1 MSYAAFK
8 MVHSPTGV
16 ETCASAFLTHSPVL
30 GGAEGEEVLFFKH
43 DDGGSQH
50 YAARLNSSRREGGGL
65 SAAGSCLLPNLVIS
79 KANVLEVYYV
89 RCQEAEDDEEDEES
103 SNANGEVAAAA
114 AEQPAPM
121 HMPVGQPGRRGRNM
135 DGVSAAWLELACS
148 YRLHGNVESM
158 AVLSHRQDEG
168 SRRRRDAIILAFRDA
183 KISVLEFD
191 DSTHNLRTSSM
202 HYFEGPEWEHLKRGR
217 ERFALG
223 PLIRA
228 EPIGRCAG
236 MLVYNCQ
243 MVVLRAA
250 QVGYG
255 LEDEDD
261 NTSSGAASS
270 ICAHVASSYVVNL
283 RSMDMKH
290 VKDFV
295 FLHGY
300 NEPVILV
307 LHEREP
313 TWAGRV
319 AVKRHTCSITALS
332 INTTL
337 MQHTVFWFAASLP
350 YDAYKLIAVPSPV
363 EGVLVLA
370 GNTLHYY
377 NQSSSCLLALNEFA
391 TAPEGISDM
400 PKSKISVELDAAQV
414 SWISHDVALFST
426 KNGNLLLLHL
436 DYDGRNVKKL
446 ELSKSRASVLAS
458 CMCMVGDNFFFLG
471 SRLGDSLLV
480 QYSPLVSGDAVPSS
494 NSSKLVVGKSE
505 EFNDIDADLP
515 ATKRQRHTSLSESQ
529 DAAEELLLYS
539 LEKLEANPRK
549 TFAFAVRDA
558 LVNIGPLRDFAQGLR
573 QTADLAATGV
583 AKQSNYELVTCSG
596 HGKNGSVSVLH
607 QSIRPDVITDVNLPG
622 CTGVWTV
629 YYTTEESFR
638 SQNSEDSEYH
648 AYLIIC
654 LESRTMV
661 LETGETLGEVTE
673 SVEYYTEGPTI
684 LAGNI
689 FGRRRVL
696 QVYGKGVRVLDGAV
710 MTQDVPI
717 ARQAYESSEN
727 EELVIVSAAV
737 ADPYVILQ
745 MNIGSAQVMIG
756 VEDSLS
762 LDILSPLVLQASA
775 GVITACSLF
784 SDKAPGCWMR
794 RCIDRS
800 NQGAQSDV
808 YCIICR
814 ESGNLEIFGLPDFSC
829 IFSIKKFIFGRAIL
843 SNYKFWGKEGAANR
857 SEDNTDV
864 ERELQEDSKLVVTDV
879 CMVTWDQ
886 KFGRPFLLAILSDGT
901 MLCYH
906 AYSFEDTD
914 GSTLDNLILD
924 DKEVTPSAK
933 YLHFVRLP
941 LDWVSAEEQ
950 GNLPVLQVSPR
961 FVPFKNVGNVQGV
974 FATGARPAW
983 LMVCRER
990 IRVHPQSCDGAILA
1004 FTSLHNVNCN
1014 HGLIYATSEGFLKIC
1029 QLPALLNFDNDWPL
1043 QKIPIKSTPH
1053 QITYLSESGL
1063 YALIISSTVL
1073 LPLLDKFSN
1082 EQHGGQGGDHVHDNV
1097 GVGEDSEKLPAA
1109 EEFEVRMIGQ
1119 AKSGGLWETKGTLPM
1134 HQQEH
1139 AVTVRV
1145 VTIKTMDQ
1153 DVTQNLLAIGT
1164 AYAQGEDTPAKGR
1177 IILVAIGGD
1186 PTDASISVR
1195 ELYSKEMKGSIS
1207 AIASIQG
1214 NLLLAIGAKIILHTW
1229 NGSELN
1235 GAAFFDAPL
1244 YVVSLN
1250 IVKNFVLFGDIH
1262 KSIYFL
1268 NWKEEGAQLICL
1280 AKDFSSLD
1288 CFTSEFLIDGS
1299 TLSLLVSDSRKN
1311 VQIFSYAPKSMESW
1325 KGQKL
1330 LPRAEFHLGAH
1341 VAKFLRLQML
1351 PTGTSNR
1358 ANRFAVLCGTL
1369 DGGIDYLA
1377 PLDELTFR
1385 RLQTLQKKLVEVV
1398 RHVGGLNPRAFRQF
1412 QCDGKAH
1419 RPGPDNI
1426 VDCELL
1432 CHYSMLALDQQVDV
1446 ARQIG
1451 TTRAQILSNIRDL
1464 SLSTSFL

>member
-16 ETCASAFLTHSPVL
+16 ETCASAFLTHSPV
-30 GGAEGEEVLFFKH
+30 GVEGAVLNRDVVGSH
-43 DDGGSQH
+43 D
-50 YAARLNSSRREGGGL
+50 ARLRGGDKGVAAFSS
-65 SAAGSCLLPNLVIS
+65 LPNLVLS

-89 RCQEAEDDEEDEES
+89 RCQEEEEER
-103 SNANGEVAAAA
+103 SNGDAAAV
-114 AEQPAPM
+114 PVAPD
-121 HMPVGQPGRRGRNM
+121 VGQPGRRGRNM
-135 DGVSAAWLELACS
+135 DGVDAAWLELACS

-158 AVLSHRQDEG
+158 AVLSHRQDDG
-168 SRRRRDAIILAFRDA
+168 RRRRDAVILAFRDA
-183 KISVLEFD
+183 KVSVLVFD
-191 DSTHNLRTSSM
+191 DATHNLRTSSM

-217 ERFALG
+217 ERFSRG
-223 PLIRA
+223 PLIRS
-228 EPIGRCAG
+228 EPLGRCAG
-236 MLVYNCQ
+236 VLVYHCQ
-243 MVVLRAA
+243 LVVMKAA
-250 QVGYG
+250 QVGYCLG
-255 LEDEDD
+255 DEED
-261 NTSSGAASS
+261 NAAPAGASV
-270 ICAHVASSYVVNL
+270 CANVASSYVVNL
-283 RSMDMKH
+283 RSIDMKH

-307 LHEREP
+307 LHDREP

-332 INTTL
+332 INTSL
-337 MQHTVFWFAASLP
+337 MQHTVFWFAANLP

-363 EGVLVLA
+363 EGVLVLC

-377 NQSSSCLLALNEFA
+377 NQSSSCMLALNEFA
-391 TAPEGISDM
+391 AAPEGSPEM
-400 PKSKISVELDAAQV
+400 PKSKIAVELDAAQV
-414 SWISHDVALFST
+414 SWISYDVALFST

-436 DYDGRNVKKL
+436 DYDGRNVHKL

-480 QYSPLVSGDAVPSS
+480 QFSRFASGAVPSNQS
-494 NSSKLVVGKSE
+494 VGKE
-505 EFNDIDADLP
+505 EFDIETDSP
-515 ATKRQRHTSLSESQ
+515 AAKKQRHMMISDSQ

-539 LEKLEANPRK
+539 PEKSGTAPRK
-549 TFAFAVRDA
+549 TYAFAVRDS

-573 QTADLAATGV
+573 QSADMAATGL
-583 AKQSNYELVTCSG
+583 AKQSNYEIVTCSG
-596 HGKNGSVSVLH
+596 HGKNGNVSVLH
-607 QSIRPDVITDVNLPG
+607 QSIRPDLITDVNLPG
-622 CTGVWTV
+622 CIGVWTV
-629 YYTTEESFR
+629 YYTTEES
-638 SQNSEDSEYH
+638 SGALHSEDSEYH

-654 LESRTMV
+654 LDARTMV
-661 LETGETLGEVTE
+661 LETGESLGEVTDK
-673 SVEYYTEGPTI
+673 VEYFTQGPTI

-696 QVYGKGVRVLDGAV
+696 QVHAKGVRVLDGAV

-717 ARQAYESSEN
+717 IADS
-727 EELVIVSAAV
+727 EELSIVSAAA

-745 MNIGSAQVMIG
+745 MNNGSAQLVVG
-756 VEDSLS
+756 SEDSFT
-762 LDILSPLVLQASA
+762 LDIFSPPILQTSSA

-784 SDKAPGCWMR
+784 LDKAPGCWMR
-794 RCIDRS
+794 KTS
-800 NQGAQSDV
+800 GLPSKQGVQKAADV

-814 ESGNLEIFGLPDFSC
+814 ESGNLEIFGLPEFSC
-829 IFSIKKFIFGRAIL
+829 TFSLKKFIYGRTIL
-843 SNYKFWGKEGAANR
+843 SNHKGHGNGNNHGASNGG
-857 SEDNTDV
+857 SEDDTAAAAV
-864 ERELQEDSKLVVTDV
+864 ERELQEESRLVVTNV
-879 CMVTWDQ
+879 CMETWGK
-886 KFGRPFLLAILSDGT
+886 KFGRPFLFAILSDGT

-906 AYSFEDTD
+906 AYSFEDPENN
-914 GSTLDNLILD
+914 GLLDNNHIVFD
-924 DKEVTPSAK
+924 DREAAAATTITPAAK
-933 YLHFVRLP
+933 NLHFVRLP
-941 LDWVSAEEQ
+941 IEWVCTEEPE
-950 GNLPVLQVSPR
+950 NVPAFQVTPK
-961 FVPFKNVGNVQGV
+961 FVSFKNVGNVQGLFV
-974 FATGARPAW
+974 TGSRPAW

-990 IRVHPQSCDGAILA
+990 VRVHPQFCDGAILA
-1004 FTSLHNVNCN
+1004 FTPLHNVNCN
-1014 HGLIYATSEGFLKIC
+1014 RGLIYATSQESLKIC
-1029 QLPALLNFDNDWPL
+1029 QLPALLDFDNDWPL
-1043 QKIPIKSTPH
+1043 QKIPIRSTPH
-1053 QITYLSESGL
+1053 QITYLSDVGL
-1063 YALIISSTVL
+1063 YALSISSSVSLSTFERGSVE
-1073 LPLLDKFSN
+1073 D
-1082 EQHGGQGGDHVHDNV
+1082 HGGHGGDFFHDGGDENLQ
-1097 GVGEDSEKLPAA
+1097 KLLSA
-1109 EEFEVRMIGQ
+1109 ESFEVRIIGQ
-1119 AKSGGLWETKGTLPM
+1119 AKTGGLWETKGALPM
-1134 HQQEH
+1134 HQQEN
-1139 AVTVRV
+1139 AVTVRTV
-1145 VTIKTMDQ
+1145 AIKTVDQ
-1153 DVTQNLLAIGT
+1153 ELTQNLLAIGT

-1186 PTDASISVR
+1186 PTETSVSLK
-1195 ELYSKEMKGSIS
+1195 EMYSKEMKGSIS

-1229 NGSELN
+1229 NGSELI

-1268 NWKEEGAQLICL
+1268 NWKEEGAQLHCL

-1288 CFTSEFLIDGS
+1288 CCTSEFLIDGS

-1351 PTGTSNR
+1351 PTAAGNR
-1358 ANRFAVLCGTL
+1358 SNRFAVLCGTL
-1369 DGGIDYLA
+1369 DGGIDCLA

-1385 RLQTLQKKLVEVV
+1385 RLQTLQRKLVEVV
-1398 RHVGGLNPRAFRQF
+1398 PHVGGLNPRAFRQF

-1451 TTRAQILSNIRDL
+1451 TTKMQILSNIRDL
-1464 SLSTSFL
+1464 ALSTSFL